1 MIRRITDSDR
11 SYLYSIIEKEF
22 NNKYLQD
29 NIYTRWYVYELNNEI
44 VGFVNYDVIYDK
56 AEIEY
61 IYVIDE
67 YRKKGIATILLN
79 EMIEDIKKE
88 CNSITLEVNQNNDR
102 AISFYLK
109 NNFKSISIRK
119 NYYGSEDA
127 ILMQRSW

>member
-1 MIRRITDSDR
+1 MIRRVIDSDR

-29 NIYTRWYVYELNNEI
+29 NIYTRWYVYELNDKI
-44 VGFVNYDVIYDK
+44 VGFINYDVIYDK

-67 YRKKGIATILLN
+67 YRKKGVATILLN
-79 EMIEDIKKE
+79 KMIEDIENE
-88 CNSITLEVNQNNDR
+88 CNSLTLEVNQNNDK
-102 AISFYLK
+102 AINFYLK

>member
-1 MIRRITDSDR
+1 MIRRIIDSDR

-29 NIYTRWYVYELNNEI
+29 NIYTRWYVYELNDKI
-44 VGFVNYDVIYDK
+44 VGFINYDVIYDK

-67 YRKKGIATILLN
+67 YRKKGVATVLLN
-79 EMIEDIKKE
+79 KMVEDIEKE
-88 CNSITLEVNQNNDR
+88 CNSITLEVNQNNDK
-102 AISFYLK
+102 AINFYLK

>member
-1 MIRRITDSDR
+1 MIRRVIDSDR

-29 NIYTRWYVYELNNEI
+29 NIYTRWYVYELNDKI
-44 VGFVNYDVIYDK
+44 VGFINYDVIYDK

-61 IYVIDE
+61 IYVIDK
-67 YRKKGIATILLN
+67 YRKKGVATILLN

-88 CNSITLEVNQNNDR
+88 CNSITLEVNQNNDK
-102 AISFYLK
+102 AINFYLK